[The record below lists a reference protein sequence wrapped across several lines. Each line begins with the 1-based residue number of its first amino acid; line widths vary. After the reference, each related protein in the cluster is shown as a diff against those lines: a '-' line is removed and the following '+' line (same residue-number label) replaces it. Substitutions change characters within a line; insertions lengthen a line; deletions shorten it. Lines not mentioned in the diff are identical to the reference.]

1 MVFVDSNAG
10 LRSVVTK
17 EGRPDLTAENAKTAE
32 KGTEGKIIEGKIIWG
47 IIIEEI

>member
-1 MVFVDSNAG
+1 MLGYCS
-10 LRSVVTK
+10 
-17 EGRPDLTAENAKTAE
+17 AE